1 MTGILDRVKSYGM
14 GDLLKSGV
22 DTYILYSL
30 IKRIAKPFKDW
41 KAYKLGVIDERGN
54 ILIPKDKRNDEQYK
68 SLTYLDIFVMNFK
81 KLLQKVPSL
90 NNKYVTYAAALYLL
104 REDRYINYDLL
115 NEDGISTSSE
125 GIARS
130 SSGEANTFKSSFK
143 SSFESSSKIYKK
155 KERRPEDFERNQRLK
170 ILKRNA
176 V

>member
-1 MTGILDRVKSYGM
+1 MAGILDRVKSYGI

-22 DTYILYSL
+22 DTYVLYSL

-54 ILIPKDKRNDEQYK
+54 ILIPKDKRTDEQYK

-81 KLLQKVPSL
+81 KLLQKVPGL

-115 NEDGISTSSE
+115 SEDGISTSSE

-130 SSGEANTFKSSFK
+130 SSGEANTFKSSF
-143 SSFESSSKIYKK
+143 ESSRKIYKK
-155 KERRPEDFERNQRLK
+155 RERRPEDFERNQRLK